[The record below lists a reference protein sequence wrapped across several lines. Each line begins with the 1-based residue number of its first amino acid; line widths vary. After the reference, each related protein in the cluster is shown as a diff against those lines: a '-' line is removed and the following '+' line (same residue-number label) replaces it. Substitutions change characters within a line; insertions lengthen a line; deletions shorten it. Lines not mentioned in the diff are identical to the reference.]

1 MLDKILYVVGKSDMA
16 LLLLQS
22 VLNPLLMDRYYYRLL
37 PFFRQF
43 LFIPNKFITHK
54 NILQQAGNTYC
65 IWNIVHEKCIR
76 INVLRGVCT
85 IQNIVTH
92 EHVFYAIDTMAHTWE
107 NIFIITNLPHPTMCN
122 VRLQVVNI
130 FFLLKF
136 INRWH
141 TRTEESYVPSHYG
154 TENCESMYCQLVP

>member
-65 IWNIVHEKCIR
+65 I
-76 INVLRGVCT
+76 
-85 IQNIVTH
+85 
-92 EHVFYAIDTMAHTWE
+92 
-107 NIFIITNLPHPTMCN
+107 
-122 VRLQVVNI
+122 
-130 FFLLKF
+130 
-136 INRWH
+136 
-141 TRTEESYVPSHYG
+141 
-154 TENCESMYCQLVP
+154 